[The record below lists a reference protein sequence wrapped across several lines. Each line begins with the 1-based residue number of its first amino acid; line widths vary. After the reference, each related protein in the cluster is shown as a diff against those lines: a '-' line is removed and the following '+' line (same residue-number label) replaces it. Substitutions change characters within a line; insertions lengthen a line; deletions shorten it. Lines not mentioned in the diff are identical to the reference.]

1 MAKIAIKEYIQGQT
15 TLFPPSLE
23 ERIPENA
30 PVRVVNY
37 VVDRLDL
44 TEVMSTYKGGG
55 CSCYSP
61 RMLLKVLFF
70 AYMNNIY
77 SCRKIERLM
86 DENIQYM
93 WLSGDQHPDF
103 RTVNRFRSEHLKE
116 TIDGLFSQVVV
127 MLVEEGYVSLRE
139 QYVDGTKIE
148 SKSNKYRF
156 VWRKSVEKSKAKL
169 ERKIKAVLAEI
180 EKGIAGDN
188 AEDDDNATPMDSRRL
203 KERIDELNRT
213 KREERGKEEK
223 RMMKELEGK
232 MLPKLQEYEEH
243 LEIMGERNSYSKTD
257 HDATFQHMKEDHM
270 GNGQLKPGYNL
281 QIGTENQF
289 VTNYA
294 LYPNPTDTLTL
305 PSFLDHGKELTGTH
319 PEACTADS
327 GYGSEANYDYM
338 EANHITPYVKYNYF
352 HKEQKRAFREDPFRQ
367 ENMHYNEDG
376 DYLVCPSGQHMRR
389 VGEHLTTDPSGHRHT
404 IAVYR
409 ASNCEGCPLHAR
421 CFKGRGDREVEVN
434 HNLRRHKAHARE
446 LLTSEEGLLRRSRRP
461 IEPES
466 VFGQMKHNMQYRR
479 FRHTGKAKVH
489 MDLGVFFIA
498 FNLQKMIRRLLRGPE
513 NALFQLYRSLFEQL
527 WATLTFPPAEL
538 HHRHTIPVTVAYL
551 P

>member
-15 TLFPPSLE
+15 TLFPQSLD

-77 SCRKIERLM
+77 SCRKIEALM
-86 DENIQYM
+86 EWDVRYM

-127 MLVEEGYVSLRE
+127 LLVEEGYVSLRE

-188 AEDDDNATPMDSRRL
+188 AADDDNSTPMDSRRL
-203 KERIDELNRT
+203 KERIDELNKAR
-213 KREERGKEEK
+213 REKWSKEEK
-223 RMMKELEGK
+223 RMMKELEEK
-232 MLPKLQEYEEH
+232 MLTKLQEYEEH
-243 LEIMGERNSYSKTD
+243 LEIMGDRNSYSKTD
-257 HDATFQHMKEDHM
+257 HDATFQHMKEDAM

-305 PSFLDHGKELTGTH
+305 PTPRPAPPTRATAARPTTTSWRPTPSH
-319 PEACTADS
+319 PTS
-327 GYGSEANYDYM
+327 S
-338 EANHITPYVKYNYF
+338 
-352 HKEQKRAFREDPFRQ
+352 
-367 ENMHYNEDG
+367 
-376 DYLVCPSGQHMRR
+376 
-389 VGEHLTTDPSGHRHT
+389 TT
-404 IAVYR
+404 
-409 ASNCEGCPLHAR
+409 
-421 CFKGRGDREVEVN
+421 
-434 HNLRRHKAHARE
+434 
-446 LLTSEEGLLRRSRRP
+446 TSTRSRRRP
-461 IEPES
+461 S
-466 VFGQMKHNMQYRR
+466 AKTLSARR
-479 FRHTGKAKVH
+479 TCTTT
-489 MDLGVFFIA
+489 
-498 FNLQKMIRRLLRGPE
+498 RRGTTLSAHPASTCAAWA
-513 NALFQLYRSLFEQL
+513 NASTPTR
-527 WATLTFPPAEL
+527 
-538 HHRHTIPVTVAYL
+538 PVTATPSPHTAPLTATAARSTPDASRAGATARLRSTTTCAATRPMPAKCSPRRTGYSGAAEGR
-551 P
+551 

>member
-15 TLFPPSLE
+15 TLFPQSLD

-44 TEVMSTYKGGG
+44 TEVLSTYKGGG

-77 SCRKIERLM
+77 SCRKIEALM
-86 DENIQYM
+86 EWDVRYM

-127 MLVEEGYVSLRE
+127 LLVEEGYVSLRE

-188 AEDDDNATPMDSRRL
+188 AADDDNSTPMDSRRL
-203 KERIDELNRT
+203 KERIDELNKAR
-213 KREERGKEEK
+213 REKWSKEEK
-223 RMMKELEGK
+223 RMMKELEEK
-232 MLPKLQEYEEH
+232 MLTKLQEYEEH
-243 LEIMGERNSYSKTD
+243 LDIMGDRNSYSKTD
-257 HDATFQHMKEDHM
+257 HDATFQHMKEDAM

-319 PEACTADS
+319 PEACTADA
-327 GYGSEANYDYM
+327 GYGSEANYDFL
-338 EANHITPYVKYNYF
+338 EANSITPYVKYNYF
-352 HKEQKRAFREDPFRQ
+352 HKEQKKTFREDPFHQ
-367 ENMHYNEDG
+367 ENLHYNEEG

-389 VGEHLTTDPSGHRHT
+389 VGERLDTDPSGNRHT
-404 IAVYR
+404 ITTYR
-409 ASNCEGCPLHAR
+409 ASNCNSCPLHAR
-421 CFKGRGDREVEVN
+421 CFKGRGDREIEVN

-446 LLTSEEGLLRRSRRP
+446 MLTSEDGLLRRSRRP
-461 IEPES
+461 IEPEA
-466 VFGQMKHNMQYRR
+466 VFGQMKYDKQYKR

-498 FNLQKMIRRLLRGPE
+498 FNLQKMIRRMLRNLG
-513 NALFQLYRSLFEQL
+513 NALSRLYRSLWGTL
-527 WATLTFPPAEL
+527 WTITLSFLTDSCRRL
-538 HHRHTIPVTVAYL
+538 TIPVTVE
-551 P
+551 

>member
-1 MAKIAIKEYIQGQT
+1 MAKVAIKEYIQGQT
-15 TLFPPSLE
+15 TLFPPSLD

-30 PVRVVNY
+30 PVRVVNH

-77 SCRKIERLM
+77 SCRKIEALM
-86 DENIQYM
+86 EWDVRYM

-116 TIDGLFSQVVV
+116 TIDGHFSQVVLL
-127 MLVEEGYVSLRE
+127 LVEEGYVSLRE
-139 QYVDGTKIE
+139 QYVDGTKM
-148 SKSNKYRF
+148 YRF

-188 AEDDDNATPMDSRRL
+188 AADDDNATPIDSRRL
-203 KERIDELNRT
+203 KERIDELNKA
-213 KREERGKEEK
+213 KREEWSKEEK
-223 RMMKELEGK
+223 RMMKELEEK
-232 MLPKLQEYEEH
+232 ILTKLQEYEEH
-243 LEIMGERNSYSKTD
+243 LEIMGDRNSYSKTD
-257 HDATFQHMKEDHM
+257 NDATFQHMKEDAM

-294 LYPNPTDTLTL
+294 LYHNPTDTLTL

-319 PEACTADS
+319 PEACTADA
-327 GYGSEANYDYM
+327 GYGSEANYDFL
-338 EANHITPYVKYNYF
+338 EANSITPYVKYNYF
-352 HKEQKRAFREDPFRQ
+352 HKEQKKAFREDPFRQ
-367 ENMHYNEDG
+367 ENLHYNEEG

-389 VGEHLTTDPSGHRHT
+389 VGERLDT
-404 IAVYR
+404 
-409 ASNCEGCPLHAR
+409 
-421 CFKGRGDREVEVN
+421 
-434 HNLRRHKAHARE
+434 AHARE
-446 LLTSEEGLLRRSRRP
+446 MLTSEDGLLRRSRRP
-461 IEPES
+461 IEPEA
-466 VFGQMKHNMQYRR
+466 VFGQMKYDKQYKR

-498 FNLQKMIRRLLRGPE
+498 FNLQKMIRRMLRNLG
-513 NALFQLYRSLFEQL
+513 NALSRPYRSLLGTL
-527 WATLTFPPAEL
+527 WAITSSFLTDSCRRL
-538 HHRHTIPVTVAYL
+538 TIPVTVI
-551 P
+551 